1 MIAAL
6 KERFPPTSFIEAV
19 QVINPAFI
27 PSDDEAKVEYGE
39 RTICTISQ
47 QFSTLLDKV
56 VLLKEWNQFKF
67 ETLACPASVLQQ
79 SPCKYYQI
87 YQSSYPELWKF
98 VQLVSVLSAS
108 SACCEHGFSRM
119 KVIKTDRRNKL
130 SSDHLN
136 SLMTVSLGDPDII
149 LSNAIA
155 LWHARRRRCISTTP
169 ELLIVNGFKF

>member
-6 KERFPPTSFIEAV
+6 EERFPPTSFIEAV

-27 PSDDEAKVEYGE
+27 PSDDEAKVVYGE

-67 ETLACPASVLQQ
+67 ETLACPVSVLQQ

-98 VQLVSVLSAS
+98 VQLVSVLQQ
-108 SACCEHGFSRM
+108 
-119 KVIKTDRRNKL
+119 VVL
-130 SSDHLN
+130 V
-136 SLMTVSLGDPDII
+136 VSMD
-149 LSNAIA
+149 SV
-155 LWHARRRRCISTTP
+155 
-169 ELLIVNGFKF
+169 E